1 MAPPAQ
7 QPPLRSWHEP
17 PRWRLPRNSGLEGVG
32 VSESV
37 EDPPAKGGPPE
48 GAQAPQPSSLERL
61 RTLLFEEGGLMR
73 SLLANSPHERG
84 DGSIAAHEPVVGVD
98 GVASHASTGPPPSD
112 GFPPSPGPA
121 QLAAS
126 GPRINGLSA
135 DYELLIETIYE
146 GYLLHYHAA
155 RVVCPPEA
163 DLGVLAGDRLYAL
176 GLAHL
181 VKLGDV
187 EAVAELADVITLSA
201 LAHGAED
208 PELAEAVWIA
218 GARAV
223 GWGASPRHD
232 SAKALVRA
240 GSPGALEAMRALDAT

>member
-1 MAPPAQ
+1 M
-7 QPPLRSWHEP
+7 
-17 PRWRLPRNSGLEGVG
+17 SGTLG
-32 VSESV
+32 
-37 EDPPAKGGPPE
+37 
-48 GAQAPQPSSLERL
+48 RL
-61 RTLLFEEGGLMR
+61 RALLSAEGGLIAG
-73 SLLANSPHERG
+73 LLVSEMDSNSA
-84 DGSIAAHEPVVGVD
+84 DGNGEPGV
-98 GVASHASTGPPPSD
+98 
-112 GFPPSPGPA
+112 A
-121 QLAAS
+121 QLAAA
-126 GPRINGLSA
+126 GPRAEGHR
-135 DYELLIETIYE
+135 DQYELLIETIYE

-223 GWGASPRHD
+223 GWGASARHD
-232 SAKALVRA
+232 RAKALVRA